1 MNVKGWLR
9 LFPDFGLFCKINQKC
24 SRVASNFHIN
34 MRVGAFETSDNE
46 ETFSFLF
53 HGLKTYRKVSR
64 RTQTWQPLC
73 FSWLILDS
81 LQSISYK
88 VAKMGHEKHKSCQV
102 WVRLETFLHVLKP
115 WNTYEKVSSLS
126 ELSNAPTLIPDI
138 TITNH
143 STIGAFVFSKWT

>member
-1 MNVKGWLR
+1 MRLKLQIMKK
-9 LFPDFGLFCKINQKC
+9 LFPP
-24 SRVASNFHIN
+24 
-34 MRVGAFETSDNE
+34 
-46 ETFSFLF
+46 LF

-88 VAKMGHEKHKSCQV
+88 VAKMGHEKQKSCQV
-102 WVRLETFLHVLKP
+102 WVRLGTFLYVLKP

-126 ELSNAPTLIPDI
+126 ELSNAPTLMLIWKLEVTLKHFWFILQNKPKSGNNRSHPLI
-138 TITNH
+138 EF
-143 STIGAFVFSKWT
+143 FVSLKNFKI